1 MATLLTRTGTKMS
14 AWKAL
19 LAGAAVAVIV
29 IAFRDAENDRWLLP
43 AGMGERFNG
52 PSDDELEEEP
62 VLGYDGMDEDALLD
76 WLQGAHLDDDTL
88 LRARWY
94 EQRHLSREAVL
105 DALDSRL

>member
-14 AWKAL
+14 ALKAL

-29 IAFRDAENDRWLLP
+29 IAFRDPENDRWLLP

-62 VLGYDGMDEDALLD
+62 VLGYDGMDEDALL
-76 WLQGAHLDDDTL
+76 
-88 LRARWY
+88 RARWY